1 MPPPGGLFISL
12 ASDLASS
19 HMVTMEDAMRTITT
33 PPIELWRMPRVMAA
47 TGLARA
53 HIYKLVKDGN
63 FPRPVKITARCSAWR
78 SDLVQ
83 GWIAERIAAYDSTQ
97 AAA

>member
-1 MPPPGGLFISL
+1 M
-12 ASDLASS
+12 
-19 HMVTMEDAMRTITT
+19 TT
-33 PPIELWRMPRVMAA
+33 NTAPIELWRMPRVMAA

-63 FPRPVKITARCSAWR
+63 FPKPIKIAARCAVWR
-78 SDLVQ
+78 SDFVQ

-97 AAA
+97 AAS

>member
-1 MPPPGGLFISL
+1 M
-12 ASDLASS
+12 
-19 HMVTMEDAMRTITT
+19 TTNTT
-33 PPIELWRMPRVMAA
+33 PVELWRMPRVMAA

-63 FPRPVKITARCSAWR
+63 FPRPIKISARCSAWR

-83 GWIAERIAAYDSTQ
+83 GWIAERIATHDSTQ
-97 AAA
+97 VAA